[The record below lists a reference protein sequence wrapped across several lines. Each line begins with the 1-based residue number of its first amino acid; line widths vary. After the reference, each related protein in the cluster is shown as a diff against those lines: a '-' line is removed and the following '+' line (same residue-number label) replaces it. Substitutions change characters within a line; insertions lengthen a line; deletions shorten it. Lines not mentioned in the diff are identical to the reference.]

1 MKRVV
6 PFLFIFLSLAVWG
19 CTGGG
24 TPRVQEQRQLAAG
37 EIAPGDA
44 ITVVGLTG
52 TSEDVLECIDDALRN
67 LMPGTKVIP
76 PAEFRETMFPW
87 FEPNVA
93 PKATDTLSRLLRR
106 TIVKRRLDALSMRY
120 VVTIGGGTVGKSSGW
135 GGGFAGPGGGVIIGG
150 LSLQQSTKLTASIL
164 DLKKARLVNE
174 IEAGAAGSGA
184 IGLFV
189 MIPIFVS
196 PETETITCKAI
207 AERVVA
213 FIEGKTENPTGPTES
228 SN

>member
-19 CTGGG
+19 CSGGG

-67 LMPGTKVIP
+67 LMPGVKVIP

-106 TIVKRRLDALSMRY
+106 TTVKRRIDALRVRY
-120 VVTIGGGTVGKSSGW
+120 VVTIGGGTVGTSSPLRGS
-135 GGGFAGPGGGVIIGG
+135 G
-150 LSLQQSTKLTASIL
+150 SLGASFQHSTKLTAGIL

-174 IEAGAAGSGA
+174 IEAGAKGGGA

-196 PETETITCKAI
+196 PGTETITCKAI

-213 FIEGKTENPTGPTES
+213 FVKGKSKVSARGQRTPN
-228 SN
+228 